1 MRTAWIIAV
10 GALVGLVA
18 TTSTA
23 AGQKTKAPPPKA
35 NEVSA
40 DLALTGIPMDM
51 TPDQLP
57 DQFRTQLRGD
67 VGKSK
72 GIAILREKGEDLE
85 YTFAWWGLT
94 SPVIQAHFHY
104 GPRDQVGARAY
115 SICGVANESPACP
128 RGTRNSISGVWKNAN
143 IAAIKS
149 GDIVIAF
156 HTEKY
161 PAPVGEFAVY
171 VPRKR

>member
-1 MRTAWIIAV
+1 MKVSKLLLIV
-10 GALVGLVA
+10 LVA
-18 TTSTA
+18 ITFAVNTA
-23 AGQKTKAPPPKA
+23 NAQKKSKGHAKP
-35 NEVSA
+35 NEIPA

-67 VGKSK
+67 VGRSK
-72 GIAILREKGEDLE
+72 GIAILRQKGDDVE
-85 YTFAWWGLT
+85 YTFAWWNVT

-104 GPRDQVGARAY
+104 GPKDQVGSRAY

-128 RGTRNSISGVWKNAN
+128 GGTRNSISGVWKSADVS
-143 IAAIKS
+143 AIKS

-156 HTEKY
+156 HTQKY
-161 PAPVGEFAVY
+161 PAPTGEFAVY
-171 VPRKR
+171 VPRMK